1 MEVRM
6 FEAARN
12 LDVREIVAKPGISI
26 ISKIIEH
33 KIRNYKP
40 NVDILIE
47 NSRVIIKTVSSG
59 NELKEVLKLRHDI
72 YYKELL
78 NTEHPLKLDV
88 DRFDFK
94 CDHLIIKDK
103 ATDKIVGTYRLNCSL
118 FNDDFYSAT
127 EFNITDIIKLKGVK
141 LEIGRAGV
149 HTDFRN
155 AATIAMLW
163 KGILEYMKK
172 TDTKWLFG
180 CSSIKTTDSID
191 AVVLFKELNKTRSP
205 ITLVNAKPKRQ
216 FKVPNFEKYIEQ
228 YYFGDEN
235 NEKDVDAMIPPLL
248 KFYIKSGA
256 QICGEPALDMEFK
269 CIDFLTLLNVDR
281 VSERLNRKFS
291 A

>member
-6 FEAARN
+6 FEAART
-12 LDVREIVAKPGISI
+12 I
-26 ISKIIEH
+26 ISH
-33 KIRNYKP
+33 KIRSYKP
-40 NVDILIE
+40 STNVLIE
-47 NSRVIIKTVSSG
+47 NSRVIIKTVSAPD
-59 NELKEVLKLRHDI
+59 ELKEVLEFRHEI

-94 CDHLIIKDK
+94 CDHLIVIDK
-103 ATDKIVGTYRLNCSL
+103 ATNKIVGTYRLNSSL

-127 EFNITDIIKLKGVK
+127 EFNITDIVKLKGVK

-149 HTDFRN
+149 HPDFRN

-163 KGILEYMKK
+163 KGILEYMKM

-180 CSSIKTTDSID
+180 CSSIKTTDTID
-191 AVVLFKELNKTRSP
+191 AVLLFKKLNKMRSP
-205 ITLVNAKPKRQ
+205 ITPVNAKPKRQ
-216 FKVPNFEKYIEQ
+216 FKVPHFERYIEQ
-228 YYFGDEN
+228 YYFGDEKS
-235 NEKDVDAMIPPLL
+235 EKDVDAMIPPLL

-256 QICGEPALDMEFK
+256 QICGEPALDREFK
-269 CIDFLTLLNVDR
+269 CLDFLTLLNVDR

>member
-1 MEVRM
+1 M
-6 FEAARN
+6 FEAAGN
-12 LDVREIVAKPGISI
+12 LDVREFVAKPGLSI
-26 ISKIIEH
+26 VSKIIGH
-33 KIRNYKP
+33 KIKGYKP

-47 NSRVIIKTVSSG
+47 NSRVIIKTVSNG
-59 NELKEVLKLRHDI
+59 HELKEVLRFRHEI

-78 NTEHPLKLDV
+78 NAEHPLRLDV

-94 CDHLIIKDK
+94 CDHLIIIDK
-103 ATDKIVGTYRLNCSL
+103 TTTGIIGTYRLNCSL

-127 EFNITDIIKLKGVK
+127 EFNISDIVKLKGVK

-149 HTDFRN
+149 HPDFRN

-191 AVVLFKELNKTRSP
+191 SVVLFKELNKTRSP

-216 FKVPNFEKYIEQ
+216 FKVPSFEKYIEQ
-228 YYFGDEN
+228 YYFGEDRSGRNVE
-235 NEKDVDAMIPPLL
+235 EMIPPLL

-256 QICGEPALDMEFK
+256 QICGEPALDREFK

-281 VSERLNRKFS
+281 VSDRLNRKFS

>member
-1 MEVRM
+1 M
-6 FEAARN
+6 FEVAR
-12 LDVREIVAKPGISI
+12 II
-26 ISKIIEH
+26 ISH
-33 KIRNYKP
+33 KIRDYKP

-47 NSRVIIKTVSSG
+47 NSRVIIKTVSNG
-59 NELKEVLKLRHDI
+59 HELKEVLRFRHEI

-94 CDHLIIKDK
+94 CDHLIVIDK
-103 ATDKIVGTYRLNCSL
+103 ATTGIIGTYRLNCSL
-118 FNDDFYSAT
+118 YNDDFYSAT
-127 EFNITDIIKLKGVK
+127 EFNISDIVKLNGVK
-141 LEIGRAGV
+141 LEIGRAAV
-149 HTDFRN
+149 HPDFRN
-155 AATIAMLW
+155 ASTIAMLW

-205 ITLVNAKPKRQ
+205 ITQVNAKPKRQ
-216 FKVPNFEKYIEQ
+216 FKVPRFEKYIEQ
-228 YYFGDEN
+228 YYFGDEKT
-235 NEKDVDAMIPPLL
+235 EKDVEAMIPPLL
-248 KFYIKSGA
+248 KFYIRSGA
-256 QICGEPALDMEFK
+256 QICGEPALDREFK
-269 CIDFLTLLNVDR
+269 CLDFLTLLNVDR